1 MSDAI
6 PDNLALE
13 REAQASSSPSAH
25 PDSRVTSLEVG
36 LAIAFGTVFL
46 FGMAAWVLELFG
58 EEPGAGFA
66 KFLLV
71 SQVVTVCCLLGFVLL
86 WEQLPLTALGISKP
100 SRLDLEFG
108 LALFILLL
116 GLEVAVGSFVPILY
130 TSEIGFLTRSLWLPI
145 PKLLPAM
152 VQLPFL
158 TASGLIITMV
168 LGEELAVRGYAF
180 TQLEQ
185 LTHRTVLAAGVALL
199 LDLFAHAPLWGLD
212 YTICMVPAELI
223 LMWLYVSERRLLPCL
238 VGHLAFDLFPLL
250 LIAAHFS
257 LLAGTAPALKPHT
270 LRGMEL
276 MESHEYAR
284 AIGEFDQALLE
295 DSGDAMAYQWRGA
308 AYAHQGNFDQ
318 AIKDLG
324 EAIRLDPKQ
333 VKAFVNRSFSYR
345 SKGDLPRA
353 LADVDSAIKLD
364 PSDPDLLYR
373 RGFIY
378 SKLGE
383 HAKAIDDFSAMIAL
397 APNDPLGYQQRAAEH
412 NQKREFKEALDDV
425 NSAIR
430 LGPADPENYSARAGL
445 EFETHDYDKAAT
457 DYGKALALDRF
468 NLKYAY
474 AIAQIYKY
482 LGRFDD
488 EISFCKK
495 LAADHPKEADA
506 DACVADG
513 YYRKGDLTNA
523 ISAMSRA
530 IEARPDAAMLYSQRA
545 TLEITAGLGA
555 QAQADI
561 EKVPTLQPNDPQAN
575 NYAAWLLSTAPQ
587 ADVRDPRK
595 AIAFATKAC
604 KLTSWNNAQLLDT
617 LAAAYADNGDFSEAV
632 KWQQYALKVAGSSR
646 PKPVLKEMHERLALY
661 QDHTAYRD
669 TRWEAMH
676 P

>member
-13 REAQASSSPSAH
+13 REAQASISPSAQ

-46 FGMAAWVLELFG
+46 FGVAAWVLELFG
-58 EEPGAGFA
+58 EEPGPGFA
-66 KFLLV
+66 KFLLF
-71 SQVVTVCCLLGFVLL
+71 SQVVTVCCLVGFVLL
-86 WEQLPLTALGISKP
+86 WEQMPLAALGISKP
-100 SRLDLEFG
+100 SRLDIEFG

-145 PKLLPAM
+145 PKMLPAM

-158 TASGLIITMV
+158 TALGLIITIV

-238 VGHLAFDLFPLL
+238 IGHLVFDLFPLL

-257 LLAGTAPALKPHT
+257 LLAGTAPGMNAHNR
-270 LRGMEL
+270 RGMDL
-276 MESHEYAR
+276 IAKHQFDR
-284 AIGEFDQALLE
+284 AISEFDQALQ
-295 DSGDAMAYQWRGA
+295 DNPKDALAYQWRGTA
-308 AYAHQGNFDQ
+308 HSHQGDFDG
-318 AIKDLG
+318 AIKDLS
-324 EAIRLDPKQ
+324 EAIRLDPTL
-333 VKAFVNRSFSYR
+333 VTAYVNRSFSYR
-345 SKGDLPRA
+345 SKGDLPHA
-353 LADVDSAIKLD
+353 LADINSALKLD
-364 PSDPDLLYR
+364 SSDPNIVYR
-373 RGFIY
+373 RGIIY
-378 SKLGE
+378 SKMGE
-383 HAKAIDDFSAMIAL
+383 LDKAIADFSAMIAL
-397 APNDPLGYQQRAAEH
+397 EPRNALAYQERSAAYT
-412 NQKREFKEALDDV
+412 QKQEFTKAIQDIGE
-425 NSAIR
+425 AIR
-430 LGPADPENYSARAGL
+430 IDPSDAENYSTRANL
-445 EFETHDYDKAAT
+445 EVQTRQYEKATT
-457 DYGKALALDRF
+457 DYGKAQRLEPSKLQ
-468 NLKYAY
+468 YAY

-482 LGRFDD
+482 LGHFDD

-495 LAADHPKEADA
+495 LAAEHPKEADA
-506 DACVADG
+506 HACIADG
-513 YYRKGDLTNA
+513 YYHKGELTNA
-523 ISAMSRA
+523 IAAMGGA
-530 IEARPDAAMLYSQRA
+530 IQARPDSAMLYSQRA
-545 TLEITAGLGA
+545 TLEITAGLGP

-575 NYAAWLLSTAPQ
+575 NYAAWLLSTTPQ
-587 ADVRDPRK
+587 ADVRDPAK

-604 KLTSWNNAQLLDT
+604 KLTSWKNAQVLDT
-617 LAAAYADNGDFSEAV
+617 LAAAHADNGDFSQAV

-646 PKPVLKEMHERLALY
+646 PEPVLKEMHERLALY

-669 TRWEAMH
+669 TRWDAVH